1 MSKWLSDGEV
11 LVGQGSGDAS
21 SWSPRSRGPSAGGL
35 VSSPVR
41 ARLSSPRARE
51 AMPHQEPQTMDK
63 ARELFVL
70 CDKEGKGFITKR
82 DMQRLEV
89 ELPLSLDQL
98 EDVFDSLD
106 RESNGFLTP
115 VEFNAGLGGIVV
127 LDESLNQSQ
136 NEGRAEPD
144 PVDWNN
150 DPGVIRFVNLLV
162 ELGADTLF
170 KNQWEVSSL
179 WFELQRERP
188 ELLTVLDDILVHA
201 LAAVQDSTKEKDSLE
216 QALRR
221 RESEHD
227 RIVQSIYEEMESQL
241 KEEREKQKTQD
252 GIKQW
257 ERGQHLEAELSMRE
271 QELESSLVK
280 QREMESSVR
289 ALSCEQ
295 ADIKEQKQRVQSL
308 NVQLREQLESTRE
321 ELQAAKSQLN
331 LVHATAAQELAVKE
345 RNVLKVSRNIQKEKE
360 SLLRQLDILRDMN
373 KRLRD
378 ETDTQQAQKRSPI
391 LKVLRKQGSLLGNY
405 VLQENAMKRQL
416 SSTSPPEQEREELS
430 KLPKRRHS
438 SSAPGYQHEA
448 HTQTQRPVVSPQRVF
463 KVVFL
468 GNSGV
473 GKTSFLRHY
482 CTGHFSDTLSSTVG
496 IDYQMKNITLGS
508 INVVL
513 QLWDTAGQERYKAY
527 LPTMCFRYRSI
538 TQQYYRKADGILSM
552 YDITDGDSFLA
563 VREWLDCV
571 QERKCEGAVLMLLGN
586 KEDMA
591 NDTSRKVTTQEGHR
605 LAEHHQA
612 EFYECSARSGYNIE
626 RLMSELAR
634 MLVAQQD
641 RQCNDTLT
649 LTENTAKRSC
659 C

>member
-115 VEFNAGLGGIVV
+115 VEFNAGL
-127 LDESLNQSQ
+127 
-136 NEGRAEPD
+136 D

-201 LAAVQDSTKEKDSLE
+201 LAVVQDSTKEKDSLE

-252 GIKQW
+252 SIKQW

-321 ELQAAKSQLN
+321 ELQAAMSQLN
-331 LVHATAAQELAVKE
+331 LVHATAAQELAIKE

-378 ETDTQQAQKRSPI
+378 ETDTQQAQKR
-391 LKVLRKQGSLLGNY
+391 
-405 VLQENAMKRQL
+405 
-416 SSTSPPEQEREELS
+416 
-430 KLPKRRHS
+430 
-438 SSAPGYQHEA
+438 
-448 HTQTQRPVVSPQRVF
+448 VSPRRTVF
-463 KVVFL
+463 A
-468 GNSGV
+468 
-473 GKTSFLRHY
+473 
-482 CTGHFSDTLSSTVG
+482 TLP
-496 IDYQMKNITLGS
+496 
-508 INVVL
+508 
-513 QLWDTAGQERYKAY
+513 R
-527 LPTMCFRYRSI
+527 P
-538 TQQYYRKADGILSM
+538 QYY
-552 YDITDGDSFLA
+552 
-563 VREWLDCV
+563 C
-571 QERKCEGAVLMLLGN
+571 
-586 KEDMA
+586 
-591 NDTSRKVTTQEGHR
+591 H
-605 LAEHHQA
+605 
-612 EFYECSARSGYNIE
+612 
-626 RLMSELAR
+626 
-634 MLVAQQD
+634 
-641 RQCNDTLT
+641 
-649 LTENTAKRSC
+649 
-659 C
+659 